1 MTSRL
6 LVAVTALMGL
16 ISGIAACGE
25 KETLPPL
32 EGDVAPQSFEE
43 LWAGYDPRV
52 EPLEIEILKEW
63 EEDDA
68 VLRIVHYRIGIFKG

>member
-6 LVAVTALMGL
+6 LVAVTALIGL

-32 EGDVAPQSFEE
+32 EGGCGA
-43 LWAGYDPRV
+43 A
-52 EPLEIEILKEW
+52 IL
-63 EEDDA
+63 
-68 VLRIVHYRIGIFKG
+68 